1 MSVPVPGTGSG
12 PRVRVDGTSSS
23 TVGRFAPSPTGPL
36 HLGNLRTALV
46 AWLSARAVGG
56 RFIVRIEDLDRVTA
70 SREHEARQLAD
81 LGLLGLDH
89 DGEVVRQS
97 DRFALHHEAI
107 DRLTAAGLTYPCYCS
122 RREIRDA
129 AQAPHADP
137 VPEGA
142 YPGTCRRL
150 GPDERRQREAEGR
163 RPALRLCAEGA
174 EPVTMHD
181 RLAGDV
187 TVPIDDVVLRRNDGV
202 PAYNLA
208 VVVDDHLQGV
218 TEVVRGDD
226 LLSSTPRQVHLQ
238 RLLGL
243 DPVAYL
249 HVPLVLGPDGERLA
263 KRHGAVTLADLAVRG
278 LDPAAVLSMLAASLG
293 LAEEG
298 EQVGLDDLVGRFDVT
313 LLPRAPWRWDPA

>member
-1 MSVPVPGTGSG
+1 M
-12 PRVRVDGTSSS
+12 
-23 TVGRFAPSPTGPL
+23 
-36 HLGNLRTALV
+36 
-46 AWLSARAVGG
+46 
-56 RFIVRIEDLDRVTA
+56 EDLDRATA
-70 SREHEARQLAD
+70 SREHESRQLSD
-81 LGLLGLDH
+81 LEVLGLDH
-89 DGEVVRQS
+89 DGVVVRQS

-129 AQAPHADP
+129 AQAPHADG

-142 YPGTCRRL
+142 YPGTCRGL
-150 GPDERRQREAEGR
+150 GDDERRQREAQGR
-163 RPALRLCAEGA
+163 RPALRLRADEVD
-174 EPVTMHD
+174 PVTVHD
-181 RLAGDV
+181 RVAGTITSV
-187 TVPIDDVVLRRNDGV
+187 IDDVVLRRNDGV

-263 KRHGAVTLADLAVRG
+263 KRHGAVTLTDLAARG

-293 LAEEG
+293 LAEDG
-298 EQVGLDDLVGRFDVT
+298 EPVGLDDLLERFDVT
-313 LLPRAPWRWDPA
+313 RLPRTPWRWDPA